1 MFETNF
7 QLKNER
13 RRHLKIPQ
21 KLYKKTINMTT
32 SADMMTRATV
42 RTTIRTIRS
51 STSESRSPSSVVHL
65 SPRRRRRRRRRGCFC
80 VGALS
85 NKDNDAK
92 MTFQNRTKDDDDD
105 DDDENNKNEEYSKA
119 ALTARLSNYCYKNN
133 LKELLESDGYSLV
146 YEKYTSVTRVYIA
159 DRKIGF
165 DEMKK
170 EDIVERTI
178 VARGAVW
185 GDDQNVDRI
194 RLSNQISKVWPTQ
207 VHPDVPVG
215 CHTGVY
221 EMTEEFFNEIT
232 PYIKGPDVG
241 EEVKKLTF
249 CGHSLGGSIAMILA
263 AWTKLRLDVDCVK
276 MKVNVH
282 TYGSPNVLALD
293 MSLLNKMEKEEKET
307 FRGYPKSA
315 LDAIG
320 LEESA
325 LRAHVLSNDIVPR
338 MWLSHD
344 PVFNTLKSNEWGAN
358 LLKWKEETFGRR
370 GMLTMD
376 RFLYEVSGYLI
387 FLELGNDN
395 AAKRAVVKETA
406 NLETHLERL
415 TWQLEDFTSGAQNNP
430 LRALAPALEHN
441 SQNYVDVMQYLAVN
455 ALLVKR
461 KQ

>member
-1 MFETNF
+1 MSSSFCSSSSSSSSWSSSLLS
-7 QLKNER
+7 LK
-13 RRHLKIPQ
+13 
-21 KLYKKTINMTT
+21 
-32 SADMMTRATV
+32 
-42 RTTIRTIRS
+42 
-51 STSESRSPSSVVHL
+51 
-65 SPRRRRRRRRRGCFC
+65 RRRRRRSVVFAGRRTTTKIIKS
-80 VGALS
+80 LS
-85 NKDNDAK
+85 SSSSSSSSSSEEKEEDEESP
-92 MTFQNRTKDDDDD
+92 TTTRTKTTTMKNDDR
-105 DDDENNKNEEYSKA
+105 EYSKA
-119 ALTARLSNYCYKNN
+119 ALTARLSNYCYKTN
-133 LKELLESDGYSLV
+133 LKELLEADGYSLV
-146 YEKYTSVTRVYIA
+146 YEKYTSVTRVYVC

-165 DEMKK
+165 DEKTK
-170 EDIVERTI
+170 EDVVERTI

-207 VHPDVPVG
+207 VAPNVPVG
-215 CHTGVY
+215 CHTGVF
-221 EMTEEFFNEIT
+221 EMAEEFFNELT
-232 PYIKGPDVG
+232 PYINGPDVG
-241 EEVKKLTF
+241 KEVKQLTF
-249 CGHSLGGSIAMILA
+249 CGHSLGGSIATILA
-263 AWTKLRLDVDCVK
+263 VWTKLRLEVDCAK
-276 MKVNVH
+276 MNVNVH

-293 MSLLNKMEKEEKET
+293 MSLLNKMEKEEKEK

-320 LEESA
+320 FEESA

-376 RFLYEVSGYLI
+376 RFLYEVSGYLV
-387 FLELGNDN
+387 FLELGTDN

>member
-7 QLKNER
+7 ER
-13 RRHLKIPQ
+13 LLSLHLKIP
-21 KLYKKTINMTT
+21 KKHTKTMTT
-32 SADMMTRATV
+32 TSVDVMTRANM
-42 RTTIRTIRS
+42 RTTTTRRRRRRS
-51 STSESRSPSSVVHL
+51 NIRSPSSVLL
-65 SPRRRRRRRRRGCFC
+65 SLRRRRGCFC

-133 LKELLESDGYSLV
+133 LKEVLESDGYSLV

-165 DEMKK
+165 DEIKK

-207 VHPDVPVG
+207 VHPEVPVG

-232 PYIKGPDVG
+232 PYINGPDVG

-344 PVFNTLKSNEWGAN
+344 PVFNTLKSNEWGAT

-376 RFLYEVSGYLI
+376 RFLYEVSGCLV

-395 AAKRAVVKETA
+395 AAKRAVVKETS

>member
-7 QLKNER
+7 ER
-13 RRHLKIPQ
+13 LLSLHLKIP
-21 KLYKKTINMTT
+21 KKHKKTMTT
-32 SADMMTRATV
+32 TSVDVMTRANM
-42 RTTIRTIRS
+42 RTTTTRRRRRRS
-51 STSESRSPSSVVHL
+51 NIRSPSSVLL
-65 SPRRRRRRRRRGCFC
+65 SLRRRRGCFC

-133 LKELLESDGYSLV
+133 LKEVLESDGYSLV

-165 DEMKK
+165 DEIKK

-207 VHPDVPVG
+207 VHPEVPVG

-232 PYIKGPDVG
+232 PYINGPDVG

-338 MWLSHD
+338 LWLSHD

-376 RFLYEVSGYLI
+376 RFLYEVSGYLV

>member
-7 QLKNER
+7 ER
-13 RRHLKIPQ
+13 LLSLHLKIP
-21 KLYKKTINMTT
+21 KKHKKTMTT
-32 SADMMTRATV
+32 TSVDVMTRANM
-42 RTTIRTIRS
+42 RTTTTTRRRRRS
-51 STSESRSPSSVVHL
+51 NIRSPSSVLL
-65 SPRRRRRRRRRGCFC
+65 SLRRRRGCFC

-133 LKELLESDGYSLV
+133 LKEVLESDGYSLV

-165 DEMKK
+165 DEIKK

-207 VHPDVPVG
+207 VHPEVPVG

-232 PYIKGPDVG
+232 PYINGPDVG

-338 MWLSHD
+338 LWLSHD

-376 RFLYEVSGYLI
+376 RFLYEVSGYLV

>member
-1 MFETNF
+1 MSSSFCCCSSF
-7 QLKNER
+7 SSSSSSLSSSSLLKR
-13 RRHLKIPQ
+13 RRKR
-21 KLYKKTINMTT
+21 
-32 SADMMTRATV
+32 SVVFAG
-42 RTTIRTIRS
+42 RTTTTKIKSLSSSSSSSEEKEEDQESPTI
-51 STSESRSPSSVVHL
+51 TTTTTTTTTKTTTTME
-65 SPRRRRRRRRRGCFC
+65 
-80 VGALS
+80 
-85 NKDNDAK
+85 ND
-92 MTFQNRTKDDDDD
+92 DL
-105 DDDENNKNEEYSKA
+105 EYSKA
-119 ALTARLSNYCYKNN
+119 ALTARLSNYCYKTN
-133 LKELLESDGYSLV
+133 LKELLEADGYSLV
-146 YEKYTSVTRVYIA
+146 YEKYTSVTRVYVC

-165 DEMKK
+165 DEKTK
-170 EDIVERTI
+170 EDVVERTI

-207 VHPDVPVG
+207 VAPNVPVG
-215 CHTGVY
+215 CHTGVF
-221 EMTEEFFNEIT
+221 EMAEEFFNELT
-232 PYIKGPDVG
+232 PYINGPDVG
-241 EEVKKLTF
+241 KEVKQLTF
-249 CGHSLGGSIAMILA
+249 CGHSLGGSIATILA
-263 AWTKLRLDVDCVK
+263 VWTKLRLEVDCAK
-276 MKVNVH
+276 MNVNVH

-293 MSLLNKMEKEEKET
+293 MSLLNKMEKEEKEK

-320 LEESA
+320 FEESA

-376 RFLYEVSGYLI
+376 RFLYEVSGYLV
-387 FLELGNDN
+387 FLELGTDN

>member
-1 MFETNF
+1 MSSSFCCCSF
-7 QLKNER
+7 SSSSSSLSSSSLLLKR
-13 RRHLKIPQ
+13 RRKR
-21 KLYKKTINMTT
+21 
-32 SADMMTRATV
+32 SVVFAG
-42 RTTIRTIRS
+42 RTTTTKIKSLSSSSSSSEEKEEDQESPTI
-51 STSESRSPSSVVHL
+51 TTTTTTTTTKTTTTME
-65 SPRRRRRRRRRGCFC
+65 
-80 VGALS
+80 
-85 NKDNDAK
+85 ND
-92 MTFQNRTKDDDDD
+92 DL
-105 DDDENNKNEEYSKA
+105 EYSKA
-119 ALTARLSNYCYKNN
+119 ALTARLSNYCYKTN
-133 LKELLESDGYSLV
+133 LKELLEADGYSLV
-146 YEKYTSVTRVYIA
+146 YEKYTSVTRVYVC

-165 DEMKK
+165 DEKTK
-170 EDIVERTI
+170 EDVVERTI

-207 VHPDVPVG
+207 VAPNVPVG
-215 CHTGVY
+215 CHTGVF
-221 EMTEEFFNEIT
+221 EMAEEFFNELT
-232 PYIKGPDVG
+232 PYINGPDVG
-241 EEVKKLTF
+241 KEVKQLTF
-249 CGHSLGGSIAMILA
+249 CGHSLGGSIATILA
-263 AWTKLRLDVDCVK
+263 VWTKLRLEVDCAK
-276 MKVNVH
+276 MNVNVH

-293 MSLLNKMEKEEKET
+293 MSLLNKMEKEEKEK

-320 LEESA
+320 FEESA

-376 RFLYEVSGYLI
+376 RFLYEVSGYLV
-387 FLELGNDN
+387 FLELGTDN

>member
-1 MFETNF
+1 MSSSFCCCSSF
-7 QLKNER
+7 SSSSSSLSSSSLLKR
-13 RRHLKIPQ
+13 RRKR
-21 KLYKKTINMTT
+21 
-32 SADMMTRATV
+32 SVVFAG
-42 RTTIRTIRS
+42 RTTTTKIKSLSSSSSSSEEKEEDQESPTI
-51 STSESRSPSSVVHL
+51 TTTTTTTTKTKTTTTME
-65 SPRRRRRRRRRGCFC
+65 
-80 VGALS
+80 
-85 NKDNDAK
+85 ND
-92 MTFQNRTKDDDDD
+92 DL
-105 DDDENNKNEEYSKA
+105 EYSKA
-119 ALTARLSNYCYKNN
+119 ALTARLSNYCYKTN
-133 LKELLESDGYSLV
+133 LKELLEADGYSLV
-146 YEKYTSVTRVYIA
+146 YEKYTSVTRVYVC

-165 DEMKK
+165 DEKTK
-170 EDIVERTI
+170 EDVVERTI

-207 VHPDVPVG
+207 VAPNVPVG
-215 CHTGVY
+215 CHTGVF
-221 EMTEEFFNEIT
+221 EMAEEFFNELT
-232 PYIKGPDVG
+232 PYINGPDVG
-241 EEVKKLTF
+241 KEVKQLTF
-249 CGHSLGGSIAMILA
+249 CGHSLGGSIATILA
-263 AWTKLRLDVDCVK
+263 VWTKLRLEVDCAK
-276 MKVNVH
+276 MNVNVH

-293 MSLLNKMEKEEKET
+293 MSLLNKMEKEEKEK

-320 LEESA
+320 FEESA

-376 RFLYEVSGYLI
+376 RFLYEVSGYLV
-387 FLELGNDN
+387 FLELGTDN

>member
-1 MFETNF
+1 
-7 QLKNER
+7 
-13 RRHLKIPQ
+13 
-21 KLYKKTINMTT
+21 
-32 SADMMTRATV
+32 
-42 RTTIRTIRS
+42 
-51 STSESRSPSSVVHL
+51 
-65 SPRRRRRRRRRGCFC
+65 
-80 VGALS
+80 
-85 NKDNDAK
+85 
-92 MTFQNRTKDDDDD
+92 
-105 DDDENNKNEEYSKA
+105 
-119 ALTARLSNYCYKNN
+119 
-133 LKELLESDGYSLV
+133 
-146 YEKYTSVTRVYIA
+146 
-159 DRKIGF
+159 
-165 DEMKK
+165 
-170 EDIVERTI
+170 
-178 VARGAVW
+178 
-185 GDDQNVDRI
+185 
-194 RLSNQISKVWPTQ
+194 
-207 VHPDVPVG
+207 
-215 CHTGVY
+215 
-221 EMTEEFFNEIT
+221 
-232 PYIKGPDVG
+232 
-241 EEVKKLTF
+241 
-249 CGHSLGGSIAMILA
+249 MILA

>member
-1 MFETNF
+1 MK
-7 QLKNER
+7 KNE
-13 RRHLKIPQ
+13 KFSS
-21 KLYKKTINMTT
+21 KKYTKTTTT
-32 SADMMTRATV
+32 SVDMMTTRANMRT
-42 RTTIRTIRS
+42 TTIRTIRS
-51 STSESRSPSSVVHL
+51 STSKSRSPSSVHL
-65 SPRRRRRRRRRGCFC
+65 SLRRRRRRRGCFC

-85 NKDNDAK
+85 NKDDDAK
-92 MTFQNRTKDDDDD
+92 MTFQNRTKDDD

>member
-1 MFETNF
+1 M
-7 QLKNER
+7 
-13 RRHLKIPQ
+13 
-21 KLYKKTINMTT
+21 
-32 SADMMTRATV
+32 
-42 RTTIRTIRS
+42 S
-51 STSESRSPSSVVHL
+51 SSFCSSSSSSPSSSSPL
-65 SPRRRRRRRRRGCFC
+65 SSLKRRRRRSVVFAGRRTTTKIIKS
-80 VGALS
+80 LS
-85 NKDNDAK
+85 SSSSSSEEKEEDEESP
-92 MTFQNRTKDDDDD
+92 TTTRTKTTTMENDDR
-105 DDDENNKNEEYSKA
+105 EYSKA
-119 ALTARLSNYCYKNN
+119 ALTARLSNYCYKTN
-133 LKELLESDGYSLV
+133 LKELLEADGYSLV
-146 YEKYTSVTRVYIA
+146 YEKYTSVTRVYVC

-165 DEMKK
+165 DEKTK
-170 EDIVERTI
+170 EDVVERTI

-207 VHPDVPVG
+207 VAPNVPVG
-215 CHTGVY
+215 CHTGVF
-221 EMTEEFFNEIT
+221 EMTEEFFNELT
-232 PYIKGPDVG
+232 PYINGPDVG
-241 EEVKKLTF
+241 KEVKKLTF
-249 CGHSLGGSIAMILA
+249 CGHSLGGSIATILA
-263 AWTKLRLDVDCVK
+263 VWTKLRLEVDCAK
-276 MKVNVH
+276 MNVNVH

-293 MSLLNKMEKEEKET
+293 MSLLNKMEKEEKEK

-320 LEESA
+320 FEESA

-376 RFLYEVSGYLI
+376 RFLYEVSGYLV

>member
-7 QLKNER
+7 ER
-13 RRHLKIPQ
+13 LLSLHLKIP
-21 KLYKKTINMTT
+21 KKHKKTMTT
-32 SADMMTRATV
+32 TSVDVMTRANM
-42 RTTIRTIRS
+42 RTTTTRRRRRRS
-51 STSESRSPSSVVHL
+51 NIRSPSSVLL
-65 SPRRRRRRRRRGCFC
+65 SLRRRRGCFC

-133 LKELLESDGYSLV
+133 LKEVLESDGYSLV

-207 VHPDVPVG
+207 VHPEVPVG

-232 PYIKGPDVG
+232 PYINGPDVG

-344 PVFNTLKSNEWGAN
+344 PLFNTLKSNEWGAN

-376 RFLYEVSGYLI
+376 RFLYEVSGYLV

-395 AAKRAVVKETA
+395 AAKRAVVKETS

-415 TWQLEDFTSGAQNNP
+415 TLQLEDFTSGAQNNP

>member
-1 MFETNF
+1 
-7 QLKNER
+7 
-13 RRHLKIPQ
+13 
-21 KLYKKTINMTT
+21 
-32 SADMMTRATV
+32 
-42 RTTIRTIRS
+42 
-51 STSESRSPSSVVHL
+51 
-65 SPRRRRRRRRRGCFC
+65 
-80 VGALS
+80 
-85 NKDNDAK
+85 

>member
-1 MFETNF
+1 VFETNF
-7 QLKNER
+7 ER
-13 RRHLKIPQ
+13 LLSLHLKIP
-21 KLYKKTINMTT
+21 KKHKKTMTT
-32 SADMMTRATV
+32 TSVDVMTRANM
-42 RTTIRTIRS
+42 RTTTTRRRRRRS
-51 STSESRSPSSVVHL
+51 NIRSPSSVLL
-65 SPRRRRRRRRRGCFC
+65 SLRRRRGCFC

-133 LKELLESDGYSLV
+133 LKEVLESDGYSLV

-165 DEMKK
+165 DEIKK

-207 VHPDVPVG
+207 VHPEVPVG

-232 PYIKGPDVG
+232 PYINGPDVG

-338 MWLSHD
+338 MWSSHD

-376 RFLYEVSGYLI
+376 RFLYEVSGYLV